1 MKQNRPITTK
11 NLVIDGFL
19 SSLLL
24 ISQVSLSWLPNIEL
38 VSLFLI
44 LYTLVFGRHVWI
56 ILYVFVLLEGLFW
69 GIGIWWF
76 SYLYVWAIIPAV
88 IFLLYKKNCPSPF
101 SAALLSGT
109 FGMLFGLFSSLPTLL
124 TGGLYAAFAWWT
136 AGIPFDILHGMG
148 NFTIS
153 LILFKPLYQLLVR
166 LKQHQS

>member
-1 MKQNRPITTK
+1 
-11 NLVIDGFL
+11 
-19 SSLLL
+19 
-24 ISQVSLSWLPNIEL
+24 
-38 VSLFLI
+38 
-44 LYTLVFGRHVWI
+44 
-56 ILYVFVLLEGLFW
+56 VFVLLEGLFW

-76 SYLYVWAIIPAV
+76 SYLYVWAMIPAA
-88 IFLLYKKNCPSPF
+88 IFLLYNKNCPSPF

-124 TGGLYAAFAWWT
+124 TGGLNTAFVWWT

-148 NFTIS
+148 NFTLS

>member
-1 MKQNRPITTK
+1 MIPNRPTTTK
-11 NLVIDGFL
+11 NLVIDAFL
-19 SSLLL
+19 SALLL
-24 ISQVSLSWLPNIEL
+24 ISQVSLSWLPNVEL

-69 GIGIWWF
+69 GIGMWWF
-76 SYLYVWAIIPAV
+76 SYLYVWAIIPAAV
-88 IFLLYKKNCPSPF
+88 FLLYNKNCPSSF

-124 TGGLYAAFAWWT
+124 TGGLYAAFVWWT

-148 NFTIS
+148 NFTVS
-153 LILFKPLYQLLVR
+153 LILFKPLYQLLIR